1 MFQPGGKRMP
11 ITTRDIRQTLLETDV
26 EFRSLAEEHSRCESQ
41 LKQLLTEPYL
51 NSEVLALEST
61 LKKTKLRIKDQM
73 EMIVA
78 RRQHSA
84 VPT

>member
-1 MFQPGGKRMP
+1 MP

-51 NSEVLALEST
+51 NSEALALENI